1 MVSQTNS
8 KLQAAGKSE
17 FPAEEL
23 STVDAI
29 IERYR
34 SKPGSLIPVLEDVQ
48 DALGYLPACIQ
59 KKIALGLGMPFS
71 EVYGVVT
78 FYSFFTMVPRGKH
91 TVKCCLGTACYVRG
105 GKKIL
110 EKLSGTLGIE
120 PGETTA
126 DRLFSL
132 ETVRCLGACGLAP
145 VVTADDETFRHVK
158 PTKVVELL
166 KDYDYRSSF

>member
-1 MVSQTNS
+1 MKAKTISDSRWSSEQEFT
-8 KLQAAGKSE
+8 AA
-17 FPAEEL
+17 EL
-23 STVDAI
+23 SRVDAI

-34 SKPGSLIPVLEDVQ
+34 TKPGALIPVLEDIQ
-48 DALGYLPACIQ
+48 DTLGYLPASIQ
-59 KKIALGLGMPFS
+59 KKIALGLGVPFS

-110 EKLSGTLGIE
+110 EKLSTTLGID

-145 VVTADDETFRHVK
+145 VITADTETFRHVK
-158 PTKVVELL
+158 PTKVIELL
-166 KDYDYRSSF
+166 QNYD

>member
-1 MVSQTNS
+1 MLSKTNAD
-8 KLQAAGKSE
+8 LRTAGKDE
-17 FPAEEL
+17 FTAAEL
-23 STVDAI
+23 STADAI
-29 IERYR
+29 IARYR
-34 SKPGSLIPVLEDVQ
+34 SKPGALIPVLEDVQ
-48 DALGYLPACIQ
+48 DALGYLPASIQ
-59 KKIALGLGMPFS
+59 KKIALGLGVPFS

-105 GKKIL
+105 SKKIL

-145 VVTADDETFRHVK
+145 VITTDDETFRHVK
-158 PTKVVELL
+158 PAKVVELL
-166 KDYDYRSSF
+166 KNYD

>member
-1 MVSQTNS
+1 ME
-8 KLQAAGKSE
+8 GKSISGSRWSGE
-17 FPAEEL
+17 QKFTASEL

-29 IERYR
+29 IEHHL
-34 SKPGSLIPVLEDVQ
+34 SKPGALIPVLEDVH
-48 DALGYLPACIQ
+48 DALGYLPAAIQ
-59 KKIALGLGMPFS
+59 KKIAIGLGVPLS

-110 EKLSGTLGIE
+110 EKLSTTLGIG

-145 VVTADDETFRHVK
+145 VITADNETLRHVK
-158 PTKVVELL
+158 PTRVAELL
-166 KDYDYRSSF
+166 KDYQ

>member
-1 MVSQTNS
+1 MLSKTNS
-8 KLQAAGKSE
+8 DLQTAGVDE
-17 FPAEEL
+17 FTAEEL

-34 SKPGSLIPVLEDVQ
+34 SKPGALIPVLEDVQ
-48 DALGYLPACIQ
+48 DALGYLPASIQ
-59 KKIALGLGMPFS
+59 KKIALGLGVPFS
-71 EVYGVVT
+71 EIYGVVT

-110 EKLSGTLGIE
+110 EKLSRTLGIE

-145 VVTADDETFRHVK
+145 VITADGETFRHVK
-158 PTKVVELL
+158 PTKVFELL
-166 KDYDYRSSF
+166 KKL